1 MPERVIIALGLLAL
15 LVLAT
20 VATRWLWERYRRAL
34 VARLG
39 RDGVAAED
47 GTRVLYFST
56 PYCVTCREMQEPA
69 LRRLEEIAPGALA
82 VRKVDPLEQP
92 ELARRYKVVTVPTTA
107 VFDERGNLVEVN
119 YGYAPLARLAQQL
132 NIDLPQ
138 EALARY
144 EI

>member
-1 MPERVIIALGLLAL
+1 MPERAIIAIGLLAL
-15 LVLAT
+15 LV
-20 VATRWLWERYRRAL
+20 VASIAAKWLLERYRRGL
-34 VARLG
+34 IGRMG
-39 RDGVAAED
+39 RDGVVAED
-47 GTRVLYFST
+47 GTRILYFST

-69 LRRLEEIAPGALA
+69 LRRLEEIAPAELA

-107 VFDERGNLVEVN
+107 VFDQGGKLVEIN

-132 NIDLPQ
+132 GLELP
-138 EALARY
+138 EKALSRY